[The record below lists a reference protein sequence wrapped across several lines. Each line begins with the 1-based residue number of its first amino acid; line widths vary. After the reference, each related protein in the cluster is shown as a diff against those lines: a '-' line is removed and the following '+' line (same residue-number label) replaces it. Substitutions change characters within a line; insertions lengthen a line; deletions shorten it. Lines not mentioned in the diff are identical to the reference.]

1 MTKRERI
8 RKELLELASEGY
20 ELASKFNKDKEVD
33 FRDDYQ
39 VWYSKAVKAVAT
51 LAPDRYA
58 EFKGYY
64 EIDPKRKSL
73 GYGTYVIQD
82 FMKGVSP
89 ASWDTNDSKVRVVT
103 CFVNQLTILTSLKA
117 RIDSVISNIESELYA
132 ELQDGELVIAAQL
145 AKISP
150 RAAGALMGVVIEGHL
165 QKVADAHSIK
175 IAKKHPT
182 IADLNEP
189 LKAAGVI
196 DVAVWRKI
204 SFLADL
210 RNLCSHK
217 KDVEPTKEQAEEL
230 IQGAEWLTKN
240 IF

>member
-8 RKELLELASEGY
+8 RNELAELCSEGY
-20 ELASKFNKDKEVD
+20 ALAKNLSDGERKD
-33 FRDDYQ
+33 FRGDYQ
-39 VWYSKAVKAVAT
+39 TWYSKAVKAVAA
-51 LAPDRYA
+51 LAPDRHV

-82 FMKGVSP
+82 YMKAVSP
-89 ASWDTNDSKVRVVT
+89 ASWNGDDTKSQVLT
-103 CFVNQLTILTSLKA
+103 CFVNQLTILSSLEP

-132 ELQDGELVIAAQL
+132 ELQDGELVIAKQL

-150 RAAGALMGVVIEGHL
+150 RAAGALMGVMIEGHL
-165 QKVADAHSIK
+165 QKVANAHAIK

-196 DVAVWRKI
+196 DIAAWRKI

-217 KDVEPTKEQAEEL
+217 KEVEPTKEQADEL